1 MGRLL
6 RLNWVTYSL
15 QFHTAALRE
24 WHKLGQTV
32 QKQFKAKL
40 AQRLAM
46 PRVEGD
52 RLRGAKDR
60 YKIKLRSSGYRL
72 VYEVH
77 DQILVVSVNAVGKRD
92 RSHVYRQASKR

>member
-1 MGRLL
+1 M
-6 RLNWVTYSL
+6 TYSL

-24 WHKLGQTV
+24 WRKLGHTV
-32 QKQFKAKL
+32 RDRFKAKL
-40 AQRLAM
+40 AERLDM

-52 RLRGAKDR
+52 RLHGAKDR

-77 DQILVVSVNAVGKRD
+77 DTVLVVSVIAVGKRD
-92 RSHVYRQASKR
+92 RSQVYWQATKPGRLRLGAK